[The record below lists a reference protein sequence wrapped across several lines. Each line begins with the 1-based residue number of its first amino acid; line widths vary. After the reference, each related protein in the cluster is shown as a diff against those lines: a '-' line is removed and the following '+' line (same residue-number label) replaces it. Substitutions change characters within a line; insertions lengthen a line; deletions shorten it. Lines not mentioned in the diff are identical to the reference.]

1 MAMDG
6 IFDRSRALLGE
17 STMNALASA
26 QIAVVGVGG
35 VGSWCA
41 EALVRTGFHHITLV
55 DDDVVAPSNV
65 NRQLEATSRT
75 IGQPKV
81 EALGQRLLEIN
92 PEACV
97 TALALRYAPESDF
110 HISKFDCVVDAID
123 SVADKAHLIRNAMAH
138 GVKIYSSMGA
148 ALRLDPT
155 RVRISEFSHVTG
167 DGLARALRQRFK
179 KDGLGPA
186 PKFQCVHSEEPP
198 RNIPERGSTMP
209 VTAAFGLA
217 LASLVTAHFNF

>member
-110 HISKFDCVVDAID
+110 PISKFDCVVDAID
-123 SVADKAHLIRNAMAH
+123 
-138 GVKIYSSMGA
+138 
-148 ALRLDPT
+148 
-155 RVRISEFSHVTG
+155 E
-167 DGLARALRQRFK
+167 
-179 KDGLGPA
+179 
-186 PKFQCVHSEEPP
+186 
-198 RNIPERGSTMP
+198 
-209 VTAAFGLA
+209 
-217 LASLVTAHFNF
+217 